1 MPAVLIAVMLAVMIV
16 PAIARD
22 NNPFSGA
29 TSINV
34 SLSRSC
40 PARHVLMTRIKMGK
54 RIPVARRKCQA
65 RWRSLPKTGRYR
77 LPELPER
84 FSA

>member
-1 MPAVLIAVMLAVMIV
+1 MPAVLIALMLITGLN

-34 SLSRSC
+34 SLSRAC
-40 PARHVLMTRIKMGK
+40 PARHVLMTRIKMGQ
-54 RIPVARRKCQA
+54 PVARRKCQA
-65 RWRSLPKTGRYR
+65 R
-77 LPELPER
+77 
-84 FSA
+84 

>member
-1 MPAVLIAVMLAVMIV
+1 MLAVLIATMLMAGLN

-22 NNPFSGA
+22 NSPFSGA

-34 SLSRSC
+34 SMSRAC

-54 RIPVARRKCQA
+54 AIPKARRKCQ
-65 RWRSLPKTGRYR
+65 RV
-77 LPELPER
+77 
-84 FSA
+84 